1 MSLIEFRTQL
11 LDLILNFLWRQWSA
25 LGVLGTAGAEDEWII
40 DPESLLVFSVG
51 MARYEPRLFDEVLSW
66 LPLNGEWLDL
76 ARLRAM
82 IRRLDAEQLKVM
94 GGTIHW
100 AQRFAD
106 HRKWSGLAKLATGIQ
121 ADQKSEEFTSPLFR
135 EKSGK
140 GYPLVDADK
149 ADERFAGFFINRPK
163 FENPR
168 IGSPAPVTAG
178 TNIRFLLRSLLGIGA
193 KSECV
198 LYLLTHDGGRVQE
211 IADETGFFWLSIAQ
225 TLSDLARSG
234 LVLTRS
240 QGKRVEYWL
249 SQNRWWVF
257 LTHQDINEFRPPKWV
272 NWSAIFPALG
282 TVWDTVDQLSGELQT
297 EYITASR
304 LQESLEVLHR
314 EFSRAGVDVP
324 PLPSMALPPDMYQQT
339 MAAFVLRLLS
349 GKPTVKA

>member
-25 LGVLGTAGAEDEWII
+25 LGILGTAGAEDEWII

-76 ARLRAM
+76 ARLRTM

-106 HRKWSGLAKLATGIQ
+106 HRKWNGLAKMATEIQ
-121 ADQKSEEFTSPLFR
+121 GEQKQDESLSPLFR

-140 GYPLVDADK
+140 GYPFVESDR
-149 ADERFAGFFINRPK
+149 ADERFARFSINRPK

-178 TNIRFLLRSLLGIGA
+178 TNIRFFLRSLLGIGA

-198 LYLLTHDGGRVQE
+198 LYLLTHEGGRVQE
-211 IADETGFFWLSIAQ
+211 IADETGFFWLSAAQ

-240 QGKRVEYWL
+240 QGKGVEYWL
-249 SQNRWWVF
+249 SQKRWWVF
-257 LTHQDINEFRPPKWV
+257 LTHQDTDQFRPPKWV
-272 NWSAIFPALG
+272 NWSAIFPALVI
-282 TVWDTVDQLSGELQT
+282 VWNTVDSLSRELQT
-297 EYITASR
+297 EYFTASR
-304 LQESLEVLHR
+304 LQQALEVLHR

-324 PLPSMALPPDMYQQT
+324 PLPNMGLPTDMYQQAT
-339 MAAFVLRLLS
+339 AAFVLRLLG
-349 GKPTVKA
+349 GKQTVKA